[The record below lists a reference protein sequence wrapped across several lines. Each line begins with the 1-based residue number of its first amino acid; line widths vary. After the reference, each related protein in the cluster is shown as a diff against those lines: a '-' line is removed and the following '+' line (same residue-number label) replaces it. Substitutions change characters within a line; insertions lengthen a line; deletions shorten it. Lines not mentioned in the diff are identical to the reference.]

1 MKVVLTLLLVF
12 GSMQLMAKEVKDFNK
27 ILIQDVQKDISSDN
41 DHALKTKESIR
52 RGPASVEE
60 EQVEADPAALQ
71 EENKIDK
78 NFRQIGSKN
87 W

>member
-1 MKVVLTLLLVF
+1 
-12 GSMQLMAKEVKDFNK
+12 
-27 ILIQDVQKDISSDN
+27 
-41 DHALKTKESIR
+41 LKTKESIR
-52 RGPASVEE
+52 RGPAYVDE